1 MLMVVYYWYKI
12 GKRLEVKLIY
22 LKTFKLYDSKIKNN
36 NIYPFNVL
44 QNKEPDIFVFDNIT
58 VLYGNNG
65 SGKSTILNIIAH
77 KLNLKG
83 KEKNNPKVIGTFD
96 YFEDYS
102 AKCEYEL
109 GESEN
114 NKKINSIPENSRY
127 IKSEEILYEIRKI
140 QQDAVLQESIE
151 CNLARE
157 KGLQNAKEFLKTK
170 EGGKQFARFEFSQDK
185 YSNGETTMQ
194 ILEDNIQPDT
204 LYLLDEPEV
213 SLSPQN
219 QVKLA
224 EEINKMARYLG
235 IQFVIATHSP
245 FILGIL
251 DAKIYNLDTNN
262 YKIQKWNELENV
274 KYFYDF
280 FKKRKNEFEK

>member
-1 MLMVVYYWYKI
+1 M
-12 GKRLEVKLIY
+12 IY
-22 LKTFKLYDSKIKNN
+22 LKTFKLSNSKSKNS

-44 QNKEPDIFVFDNIT
+44 KNKEPDVFLFDNIT

-83 KEKNNPKVIGTFD
+83 KERNYSKVEGWLP
-96 YFEDYS
+96 YFEEYS
-102 AKCEYEL
+102 LECEYEF
-109 GESEN
+109 GENEYGIKFSR
-114 NKKINSIPENSRY
+114 IPKNSRY

-140 QQDAVLQESIE
+140 QQDAILQESIE
-151 CNLARE
+151 SNLARE
-157 KGLQNAKEFLKTK
+157 RGLENANEFLKTK
-170 EGGKQFARFEFSQDK
+170 EGGKQFARFEFAQDK

-194 ILEDNIQPDT
+194 ILEDNILPDT

-224 EEINKMARYLG
+224 EEINKMSRYLG
-235 IQFVIATHSP
+235 VQFIIATHSP
-245 FILGIL
+245 FMLGIL
-251 DAKIYNLDTNN
+251 NAKIYNLDTED
-262 YKIQKWNELENV
+262 YKVQKWTELENV
-274 KYFYDF
+274 RYFYEF
-280 FKKRKNEFEK
+280 FKSRKNEFEK

>member
-1 MLMVVYYWYKI
+1 M
-12 GKRLEVKLIY
+12 IY
-22 LKTFKLYDSKIKNN
+22 LKTFKLSNNRIKNE

-44 QNKEPDIFVFDNIT
+44 KNKELDVFLFNNIT

-65 SGKSTILNIIAH
+65 SGKSTLLNIIAH

-83 KEKNNPKVIGTFD
+83 KERNNPKVIGTLD
-96 YFEDYS
+96 YFEEYS
-102 AKCEYEL
+102 DKCEYEL
-109 GESEN
+109 GENEYGKQISR
-114 NKKINSIPENSRY
+114 IPEYSRY

-140 QQDAVLQESIE
+140 QQDAVLEESIKS
-151 CNLARE
+151 NLARE
-157 KGLQNAKEFLKTK
+157 RGIEKTKEFLETK

-194 ILEDNIQPDT
+194 ILEDAIHPDA

-224 EEINKMARYLG
+224 EEINEMSRYLG
-235 IQFVIATHSP
+235 VQFIIATHSP
-245 FILGIL
+245 FMLGIL
-251 DAKIYNLDTNN
+251 DAKIYNLDTND
-262 YKIQKWNELENV
+262 YKVQKWTELENV
-274 KYFYDF
+274 IYFYNF
-280 FKKRKNEFEK
+280 FKDRKNEFEK

>member
-1 MLMVVYYWYKI
+1 M
-12 GKRLEVKLIY
+12 IY
-22 LKTFKLYDSKIKNN
+22 LKTFKLSDIRNRNK

-44 QNKEPDIFVFDNIT
+44 EDKEPQIFIFDNIT

-83 KEKNNPKVIGTFD
+83 KERNNPKVIGTMD
-96 YFEDYS
+96 YFEDY
-102 AKCEYEL
+102 ADDCKYEL

-114 NKKINSIPENSRY
+114 GRKIVRIPENSRY

-151 CNLARE
+151 SNLA
-157 KGLQNAKEFLKTK
+157 KKIGIQNVKQFLETK
-170 EGGKQFARFEFSQDK
+170 EGGKQFARFEFAQDK
-185 YSNGETTMQ
+185 YSNGETTIQ
-194 ILEDNIQPDT
+194 ILEDNIEPDR

-235 IQFVIATHSP
+235 NQFIIATHSP
-245 FILGIL
+245 FMLGIL
-251 DAKIYNLDTNN
+251 NAKIYNLDTND
-262 YKIQKWNELENV
+262 YKVQKWNELENV
-274 KYFYDF
+274 RYFYDF
-280 FKKRKNEFEK
+280 FKERKNEFEE

>member
-1 MLMVVYYWYKI
+1 M
-12 GKRLEVKLIY
+12 IY
-22 LKTFKLYDSKIKNN
+22 FKTFKLSNSKSRNN

-44 QNKEPDIFVFDNIT
+44 KNKEPDVFLFDNIT

-77 KLNLKG
+77 KLNIKG
-83 KEKNNPKVIGTFD
+83 KERNYSKVDGWLP
-96 YFEDYS
+96 YFEEYAS
-102 AKCEYEL
+102 ECEYEL
-109 GESEN
+109 GENEYGIKFSRT
-114 NKKINSIPENSRY
+114 PENSRY

-140 QQDAVLQESIE
+140 QQDAVLQESME
-151 CNLARE
+151 SNLTRE
-157 KGLQNAKEFLKTK
+157 RGLQNTKEFLKTK
-170 EGGKQFARFEFSQDK
+170 EGGKQFARFQFAQNK

-194 ILEDNIQPDT
+194 ILEDNILPDT

-235 IQFVIATHSP
+235 IQFIIATHSP
-245 FILGIL
+245 FMLGIL
-251 DAKIYNLDTNN
+251 NAKIYNLDTED
-262 YKIQKWNELENV
+262 YKVQKWTELENV
-274 KYFYDF
+274 RYFYEF
-280 FKKRKNEFEK
+280 FKNRKNEFEK

>member
-1 MLMVVYYWYKI
+1 M
-12 GKRLEVKLIY
+12 IY
-22 LKTFKLYDSKIKNN
+22 LKVFKLFNSKNS
-36 NIYPFNVL
+36 NIYPYNIL
-44 QNKEPDIFVFDNIT
+44 KNKEPDVFVFDNIT

-83 KEKNNPKVIGTFD
+83 KERNNPEIAGTVP
-96 YFEDYS
+96 YFEEFAS
-102 AKCEYEL
+102 ECTYEL
-109 GESEN
+109 GENEN
-114 NKKINSIPENSRY
+114 GRKLNKIPENSRY

-140 QQDAVLQESIE
+140 QQDNVLKESIKA
-151 CNLARE
+151 NLSRE
-157 KGLQNAKEFLKTK
+157 RGSEKTEEFLQTG
-170 EGGKQFARFEFSQDK
+170 EGKAQFERLQFAQEK

-194 ILEDNIQPDT
+194 ILEDALEPDK

-235 IQFVIATHSP
+235 IQFIIATHSP
-245 FILGIL
+245 FMLGIL
-251 DAKIYNLDTNN
+251 NAKIYNLDTKN
-262 YKIQKWNELENV
+262 YKVQKWTELENV
-274 KYFYDF
+274 RYFYDF
-280 FKKRKNEFEK
+280 FKKRNGEFVQ